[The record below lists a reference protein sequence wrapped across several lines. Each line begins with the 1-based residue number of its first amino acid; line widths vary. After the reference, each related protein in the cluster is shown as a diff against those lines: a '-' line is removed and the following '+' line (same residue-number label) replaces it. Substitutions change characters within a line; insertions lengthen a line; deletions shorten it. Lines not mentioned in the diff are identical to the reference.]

1 MSLARPIIYTQRH
14 LRAVPARTV
23 PESRKELKLNLFITR
38 IRSQPSILLLLQVAV
53 FQLQQLLLLLLP
65 LPPQDA
71 PLCCSERGNKRIE
84 ESDTGKGTLCS
95 LLYKFKWISIIN
107 FTNFC
112 HSTSAQRE
120 VAVAG
125 VAGVAV
131 ALVVVV
137 VAALVVVVAH
147 VAACKSVC

>member
-1 MSLARPIIYTQRH
+1 MQYPQEPYQ
-14 LRAVPARTV
+14 TV
-23 PESRKELKLNLFITR
+23 PNRTRKELKLNLFITR

-53 FQLQQLLLLLLP
+53 FQLQQLLPLL

-71 PLCCSERGNKRIE
+71 PLCVAEKGATRETRQGQ
-84 ESDTGKGTLCS
+84 GTLCS

-120 VAVAG
+120 VAVA
-125 VAGVAV
+125 VAGVAVTV

-137 VAALVVVVAH
+137 VAALVVVVVAH

>member
-23 PESRKELKLNLFITR
+23 PNRTRKELKLNLFITR
-38 IRSQPSILLLLQVAV
+38 IRSEPSILLLPQVAA

-65 LPPQDA
+65 PQDA
-71 PLCCSERGNKRIE
+71 PLCVAEKGATRETRQGQ
-84 ESDTGKGTLCS
+84 GTLCS

-120 VAVAG
+120 VAVA
-125 VAGVAV
+125 VAGVAVTV

-137 VAALVVVVAH
+137 VAALVVVVVAH

>member
-1 MSLARPIIYTQRH
+1 MQYPQEPYQ
-14 LRAVPARTV
+14 TV
-23 PESRKELKLNLFITR
+23 PNRTRKELKLNLFITR
-38 IRSQPSILLLLQVAV
+38 IRSQPPILLLPQVAV
-53 FQLQQLLLLLLP
+53 FQLQQLLLLPLL

-71 PLCCSERGNKRIE
+71 PLCVAEKGATRETRQGQ
-84 ESDTGKGTLCS
+84 GTLCS

-120 VAVAG
+120 VAVAVVA

-137 VAALVVVVAH
+137 VAALVVVVVAH

>member
-1 MSLARPIIYTQRH
+1 MQYPQEPYQ
-14 LRAVPARTV
+14 TV
-23 PESRKELKLNLFITR
+23 PNRTRKELKLNLFITR
-38 IRSQPSILLLLQVAV
+38 IRSQPSILLLPQVAV
-53 FQLQQLLLLLLP
+53 FQLQQLLPKL

-71 PLCCSERGNKRIE
+71 PLCVAEKGATRETRQGQ
-84 ESDTGKGTLCS
+84 GTLCS

-125 VAGVAV
+125 VAVTV

-137 VAALVVVVAH
+137 VAALVVVVVAH

>member
-23 PESRKELKLNLFITR
+23 PNRTRKELKLNLFITR
-38 IRSQPSILLLLQVAV
+38 IRSQPSILLLPQVAV
-53 FQLQQLLLLLLP
+53 FQLQQLLPLLLL

-71 PLCCSERGNKRIE
+71 PLCVAEKGATRETRQGQ
-84 ESDTGKGTLCS
+84 GTLCS

-125 VAGVAV
+125 VAV

-137 VAALVVVVAH
+137 VAALVVVVVAH

>member
-23 PESRKELKLNLFITR
+23 PNRTRKELKLNLFITR
-38 IRSQPSILLLLQVAV
+38 IRSQPSILLLPQVAV

-65 LPPQDA
+65 PQDA
-71 PLCCSERGNKRIE
+71 PLCVAE
-84 ESDTGKGTLCS
+84 KGATRETRQGQGTFCS

-125 VAGVAV
+125 VAGVA
-131 ALVVVV
+131 LVVVV

>member
-1 MSLARPIIYTQRH
+1 MQYPQEPY
-14 LRAVPARTV
+14 RTV
-23 PESRKELKLNLFITR
+23 PNRTRKELKLNLFITR
-38 IRSQPSILLLLQVAV
+38 IRSQPSILLLPQVAV
-53 FQLQQLLLLLLP
+53 FQLQQLLPKL

-71 PLCCSERGNKRIE
+71 PLCVAEKGATRGSRQWR
-84 ESDTGKGTLCS
+84 GTLCS

-125 VAGVAV
+125 VAV

-137 VAALVVVVAH
+137 VAALVVVVVAH

>member
-1 MSLARPIIYTQRH
+1 MQYPQEPYQ
-14 LRAVPARTV
+14 TV
-23 PESRKELKLNLFITR
+23 PNRTRKELKLNLFITR
-38 IRSQPSILLLLQVAV
+38 IRSQPSILLLPQVVV
-53 FQLQQLLLLLLP
+53 FQLQQLLPLL

-71 PLCCSERGNKRIE
+71 PLCVAEKGATRETRQGQ
-84 ESDTGKGTLCS
+84 GTLCS

-125 VAGVAV
+125 VAVTV

-137 VAALVVVVAH
+137 VAALVVVVVAH